1 MFILLNFVDW
11 SIDDLIDDLIVEIAG
26 ALAYE
31 QAPDERAKKELD
43 KRKWPREEW
52 GRLKRLPF
60 SLFYPLSSRFLF
72 APSST
77 RHPVH

>member
-52 GRLKRLPF
+52 GRVEASPLL
-60 SLFYPLSSRFLF
+60 SLLSSFFPISLRPILD
-72 APSST
+72 
-77 RHPVH
+77 